1 MSHQMSHGQ
10 ERAGGSA
17 HAAGPAGAGQER
29 TIGQLVADA
38 SHDLSTLLRAEVSL
52 AKAELKVEAKQAAL
66 GAGLFAGAALF
77 GLLATVLIL
86 FAVAYALD
94 LALPTWLSFL
104 IVGVLLLAMA
114 GLLALVGKTRISK
127 VGPPQRT
134 IDTSKQS
141 IEALKGHH

>member
-1 MSHQMSHGQ
+1 VSHQMPHGQ
-10 ERAGGSA
+10 ERTTGAERPGGS
-17 HAAGPAGAGQER
+17 ER

-38 SHDLSTLLRAEVSL
+38 SHDLSTLLRAEVAL

-66 GAGLFAGAALF
+66 GAGLFAGAAVF
-77 GLLATVLIL
+77 GLLAVIMVL
-86 FAVAYALD
+86 FAVANALD
-94 LALPTWLSFL
+94 LVMPAWLAFL
-104 IVGVLLLAMA
+104 IVAVLLLAMA

-141 IEALKGHH
+141 IEALKGHR